1 MPSRGSPKEVSN
13 TKYYEIL
20 EINNKASQEEVRKA
34 YRKRAVKLHPDKGGD
49 PEQVI
54 NPLKLV

>member
-1 MPSRGSPKEVSN
+1 MPSRGPPKEVSN

-20 EINNKASQEEVRKA
+20 EINNKATQEEVRKA

-49 PEQVI
+49 PEQVEKHLI
-54 NPLKLV
+54 LV